1 MNFEVQAERVQA
13 NMDPPAVVQTP
24 SDQHLCYVRCNFCNT
39 LLAVGIPCKRLLD
52 TVTVKCGHCGNLSFL
67 TIRASHPSDHPSL
80 PPFQTTLSSDFTRGQ
95 SSSSSSSTSNEPTSP
110 KAPFVVK
117 QRRYNASRLRILKYL
132 IEKLS
137 ALLRKT

>member
-24 SDQHLCYVRCNFCNT
+24 SDQHL
-39 LLAVGIPCKRLLD
+39 L
-52 TVTVKCGHCGNLSFL
+52 TVKCGHCGNLSFL

-117 QRRYNASRLRILKYL
+117 PPEKKHRLPSAYNRFMK
-132 IEKLS
+132 
-137 ALLRKT
+137 